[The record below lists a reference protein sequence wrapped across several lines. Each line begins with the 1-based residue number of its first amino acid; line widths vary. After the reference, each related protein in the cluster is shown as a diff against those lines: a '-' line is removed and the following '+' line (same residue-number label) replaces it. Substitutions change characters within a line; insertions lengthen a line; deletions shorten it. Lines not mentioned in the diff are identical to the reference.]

1 MAITIHN
8 VLNANVVLAGIS
20 LLNIPSELKAFMDGI
35 NVDEVVSNASLL
47 RRDLFPNVDA
57 ERTFSLG
64 KERITLDISLSR
76 SILRRDYPEWEDLE
90 RLAEVAGHAIAK
102 TDLQGRSPHAF
113 GYNLEL
119 VYTQCSG
126 QPAGRYLAERLFAP
140 NLLGN
145 EGEQLL
151 GGTGR
156 LTFQNGEKVWMVNLE
171 PRFNEKDTAKVF
183 LSLNLHQNEQR
194 MPDENEIRASLHE
207 IWKQARQFATRVDE
221 RGT

>member
-1 MAITIHN
+1 MAITIRN

-20 LLNIPSELKAFMDGI
+20 LLNTPSELKAFMDGI
-35 NVDEVVSNASLL
+35 NVDEVVSNTSLQG
-47 RRDLFPNVDA
+47 RDPSPNVDA

-64 KERITLDISLSR
+64 NERITLDISLSR
-76 SILRRDYPEWEDLE
+76 SILGRDYPEWEDLE

-102 TDLQGRSPHAF
+102 TDLLERSPRAF
-113 GYNLEL
+113 GYNLDL
-119 VYTQCSG
+119 VYTQRSG

-145 EGEQLL
+145 DGEQLL
-151 GGTGR
+151 GGAGR
-156 LTFQNGEKVWMVNLE
+156 LTFQNGEKVWRVKLE

-183 LSLNLHQNEQR
+183 LSLNLHQSEQR
-194 MPDENEIRASLHE
+194 VPDENEMRASLHE